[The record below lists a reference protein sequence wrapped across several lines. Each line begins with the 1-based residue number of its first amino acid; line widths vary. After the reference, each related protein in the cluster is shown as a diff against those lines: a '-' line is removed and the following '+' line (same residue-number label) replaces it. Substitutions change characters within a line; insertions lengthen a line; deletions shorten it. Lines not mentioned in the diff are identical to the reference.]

1 MNPGLSEL
9 KPYPFEQLAAIRARV
24 QPPTD
29 RVLINLSIGEPQHP
43 TPPRVHEA
51 LIAALAG
58 TARYPATRG
67 LGELRDAIVAWANR
81 RFHLATGLLDSERHV
96 LPVNGTREA
105 LFAIAQCVVAAG
117 STKNTVVMPNPFYQ
131 IYEGAAL
138 LAGGTPYFLHCP
150 ADREFR
156 PDWDAVPNKVWEQTA
171 LIYVCSPGNP
181 SGAILTAED
190 YAHLMALADQHD
202 FVVVAD
208 ECYSELYY
216 DETRPPLGLLEWC
229 AANGRDDFA
238 RCLVMHS
245 LSKRSNAPGLR
256 SGFVAGDAR
265 IIEPFYRYRTYQGG
279 AMPVHVQHASIAAWT
294 DEDHVVTN
302 RALYRRKFD
311 AVVPLLAGV
320 TRVTQPA
327 AGFYLWPELDA
338 DDLLA
343 CEHLLGEA
351 GVLVLPGSFLA
362 RPSRHGNPGKN
373 RLRIA
378 LVAVQDECVAAAQR
392 MQPVLRK
399 LQGL

>member
-1 MNPGLSEL
+1 MNSGLLAL

-24 QPPTD
+24 TPPTD
-29 RVLINLSIGEPQHP
+29 CTLINLSIGEPQHP
-43 TPPRVHEA
+43 TPTRVHDA
-51 LIAALAG
+51 LIASLAG

-67 LGELRDAIVAWANR
+67 LADLRNAIVDWANR
-81 RFHLATGLLDSERHV
+81 RFHLPTGLLDGERQI

-117 STKNTVVMPNPFYQ
+117 SAKNTVVMPNPFYQ

-150 ADREFR
+150 TERDFR
-156 PDWDAVPNKVWEQTA
+156 PDWDAVPSTVWAHTA
-171 LIYVCSPGNP
+171 LVYVCSPGNP
-181 SGAILTAED
+181 SGAILTSDD
-190 YAHLMALADQHD
+190 YTRLVALADRHD
-202 FVVVAD
+202 FVIVAD

-216 DETRPPLGLLEWC
+216 DEEQPPLGLLEWC
-229 AANGRDDFA
+229 AANGRNDF
-238 RCLVMHS
+238 RHCLVMHS

-256 SGFVAGDAR
+256 SGFVAGDAA

-279 AMPVHVQHASIAAWT
+279 AMPEHVQHASIAAWS
-294 DEDHVVTN
+294 DETHVITN

-311 AVVPLLAGV
+311 AVVPLLAAV
-320 TRVTQPA
+320 SRLTQPA

-338 DDLLA
+338 DDILA
-343 CEHLLGEA
+343 CERLLGEA

-362 RPSRHGNPGKN
+362 RPSPHGNPGQR

-378 LVAVQDECVAAAQR
+378 LVADHEQCLTAAQR